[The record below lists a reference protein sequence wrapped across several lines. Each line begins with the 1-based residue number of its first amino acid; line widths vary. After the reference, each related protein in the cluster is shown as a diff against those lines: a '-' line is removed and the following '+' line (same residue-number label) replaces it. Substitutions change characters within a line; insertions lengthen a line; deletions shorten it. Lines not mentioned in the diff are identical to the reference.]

1 MVSLA
6 RQISVSSRIEKNYF
20 RVTHPGPSSGSRI
33 LKKNFRLRI
42 YKTMSTPEDTKST
55 AGSTLLAPDTILQSR
70 YRVVQSLGKGGM
82 GAVYE
87 AIDLRLGHTVALKQ
101 TLTND
106 EGQWK
111 QFEREA
117 RLMASLSH
125 PALPRV
131 SDYFTEGHR
140 AFFVMQF
147 VEGGDLAEII
157 SQQPGP
163 MPRQAVIKW
172 ADQLLDALIYL
183 HTHERQIIHRDI
195 KPHNLKITG
204 SGQIVLLDFGLAK
217 TQTAGRSGSMSCTSV
232 FGYTP
237 RYAPLEQIQDL
248 GTSPQSDIYALGA
261 TLYHLLTGV
270 KPPDA
275 LARATALVSARPNPL
290 KPANEINA
298 AVGVELA
305 EILTRAMAQNP
316 DERYATA
323 MEFREALRRIG
334 RSGEI
339 EYVAC
344 QGEMDTNVVA
354 MEETEVHLPEYVSGN
369 RRLGS
374 HVVAAMFVILLAAFG
389 VFCRYYPWKI
399 PPAVPQQVIS
409 TSTAHASVTPPRITE
424 SRPARDQKS
433 TLPRESVRA
442 PLSSPRRASKSGAR
456 T

>member
-1 MVSLA
+1 
-6 RQISVSSRIEKNYF
+6 
-20 RVTHPGPSSGSRI
+20 
-33 LKKNFRLRI
+33 
-42 YKTMSTPEDTKST
+42 MSTNDENKST
-55 AGSTLLAPDTILQSR
+55 AGTTLLAPDTILQSR
-70 YRVVQSLGKGGM
+70 YRVVRHLGKGGM

-106 EGQWK
+106 EDQWK

-117 RLMASLSH
+117 RLLAWLNH

-147 VEGGDLAEII
+147 VEGNDLAEII
-157 SQQPGP
+157 SQHPGP
-163 MPRQAVIKW
+163 LPRHAVVAW

-195 KPHNLKITG
+195 KPHNLKVTRT
-204 SGQIVLLDFGLAK
+204 GQIILLDFGLAK
-217 TQTAGRSGSMSCTSV
+217 TQTADPSGGTSCTSV

-290 KPANEINA
+290 KPANEIIA

-305 EILTRAMAQNP
+305 AILTRAMAQNP

-323 MEFREALRRIG
+323 AEFREALRRLG
-334 RSGEI
+334 RVEAADV
-339 EYVAC
+339 EYVARNS
-344 QGEMDTNVVA
+344 EIDSAVVGI
-354 MEETEVHLPEYVSGN
+354 EESALIRSARVSSTK
-369 RRLGS
+369 RLGS
-374 HVVAAMFVILLAAFG
+374 HAVAAVFVILLTAFG
-389 VFCRYYPWKI
+389 VFCSYYPWKV
-399 PPAVPQQVIS
+399 PPAAPQKVIS
-409 TSTAHASVTPPRITE
+409 TNTA
-424 SRPARDQKS
+424 
-433 TLPRESVRA
+433 TLPSVELARA
-442 PLSSPRRASKSGAR
+442 SDNRPSRDHKNATLNRSAQAQTSSPRRFSKPAGRS
-456 T
+456 

>member
-1 MVSLA
+1 
-6 RQISVSSRIEKNYF
+6 
-20 RVTHPGPSSGSRI
+20 
-33 LKKNFRLRI
+33 
-42 YKTMSTPEDTKST
+42 MSTRDGTK
-55 AGSTLLAPDTILQSR
+55 STLLAPETILQSR
-70 YRVVQSLGKGGM
+70 YRVIQHLGEGGM

-106 EGQWK
+106 ENQWK

-117 RLMASLSH
+117 RLLAWLNH

-147 VEGGDLAEII
+147 VEGRDLAEII
-157 SQQPGP
+157 AQQSGP
-163 MPRQAVIKW
+163 LPRHAVVAW

-195 KPHNLKITG
+195 KPHNLKITRG
-204 SGQIVLLDFGLAK
+204 GQIVLLDFGLAK
-217 TQTAGRSGSMSCTSV
+217 TQTADPSGSISCTSV

-290 KPANEINA
+290 KPANEIVA
-298 AVGVELA
+298 AVGFELA
-305 EILTRAMAQNP
+305 AILTRAMAQNP

-323 MEFREALRRIG
+323 AEFRDALRQIG
-334 RSGEI
+334 RVDATDL
-339 EYVAC
+339 EYVAHPA
-344 QGEMDTNVVA
+344 EIDSI
-354 MEETEVHLPEYVSGN
+354 VSGIGETAII
-369 RRLGS
+369 RSARLHSALGS
-374 HVVAAMFVILLAAFG
+374 RAVAALFVILLAAFG
-389 VFCRYYPWKI
+389 VFCNYYPWKI
-399 PPAVPQQVIS
+399 PTPAIQQAQPHVLS
-409 TSTAHASVTPPRITE
+409 ATPT
-424 SRPARDQKS
+424 K
-433 TLPRESVRA
+433 TLPSSSAKAERRPNRA
-442 PLSSPRRASKSGAR
+442 RS
-456 T
+456 

>member
-1 MVSLA
+1 
-6 RQISVSSRIEKNYF
+6 
-20 RVTHPGPSSGSRI
+20 
-33 LKKNFRLRI
+33 
-42 YKTMSTPEDTKST
+42 MSTRDEKST
-55 AGSTLLAPDTILQSR
+55 AGTTLLAPDTILQSR
-70 YRVVQSLGKGGM
+70 YRVIQHLGKGGM

-106 EGQWK
+106 EDQWK

-117 RLMASLSH
+117 RLLAWLNH

-147 VEGGDLAEII
+147 VEGRDLAEII
-157 SQQPGP
+157 AQQPGP
-163 MPRQAVIKW
+163 LPRHAVVAW

-195 KPHNLKITG
+195 KPHNLKITRT
-204 SGQIVLLDFGLAK
+204 GQIILLDFGLAK
-217 TQTAGRSGSMSCTSV
+217 TQTSDASGRVSCTSV

-261 TLYHLLTGV
+261 TLYHLLTGI

-275 LARATALVSARPNPL
+275 LTRATALVSARPNPL
-290 KPANEINA
+290 KPANEIIE

-305 EILTRAMAQNP
+305 AILTRAMAQNP

-323 MEFREALRRIG
+323 AEFREALRRIG
-334 RSGEI
+334 RVEAADV
-339 EYVAC
+339 EYVVRNSEIDSA
-344 QGEMDTNVVA
+344 VVGI
-354 MEETEVHLPEYVSGN
+354 EETVLIRSARVSST

-374 HVVAAMFVILLAAFG
+374 HAVAAVFVILLAAFG
-389 VFCRYYPWKI
+389 VFCSYYPWKI
-399 PPAVPQQVIS
+399 PPPPVPQSIETNAV
-409 TSTAHASVTPPRITE
+409 SV
-424 SRPARDQKS
+424 SRSKVLSAPSAKVERRS
-433 TLPRESVRA
+433 NHVR
-442 PLSSPRRASKSGAR
+442 SRS
-456 T
+456 

>member
-1 MVSLA
+1 MSL
-6 RQISVSSRIEKNYF
+6 SDEN
-20 RVTHPGPSSGSRI
+20 
-33 LKKNFRLRI
+33 
-42 YKTMSTPEDTKST
+42 KST
-55 AGSTLLAPDTILQSR
+55 AGTTLLAPDTILQSR
-70 YRVVQSLGKGGM
+70 YRVIQSLGKGGM

-106 EGQWK
+106 EAQWK

-117 RLMASLSH
+117 RLMAWLNH

-147 VEGGDLAEII
+147 VEGKDLAEII
-157 SQQPGP
+157 AQQPGP
-163 MPRQAVIKW
+163 LPRQAVVAW

-195 KPHNLKITG
+195 KPHNLKVTRG
-204 SGQIVLLDFGLAK
+204 GQIVLLDFGLAK
-217 TQTAGRSGSMSCTSV
+217 TQTADPSGSISCTSV

-290 KPANEINA
+290 KPANEIND
-298 AVGVELA
+298 AVGGDLA
-305 EILTRAMAQNP
+305 AILTRAMAQNP

-323 MEFREALRRIG
+323 ADFREALRQIG
-334 RSGEI
+334 RAGEVEI
-339 EYVAC
+339 DYLVRASEVEPA
-344 QGEMDTNVVA
+344 VVE
-354 MEETEVHLPEYVSGN
+354 MEETAMFRTREVSSTD
-369 RRLGS
+369 RLGS
-374 HVVAAMFVILLAAFG
+374 RAVAALFVILLAAFG
-389 VFCRYYPWKI
+389 VFCSYYPWKI
-399 PPAVPQQVIS
+399 PAAAPQTAVSFNQDSLPSVEPARVNAGRRS
-409 TSTAHASVTPPRITE
+409 
-424 SRPARDQKS
+424 RDQKGA
-433 TLPRESVRA
+433 TLKGSVQARLA
-442 PLSSPRRASKSGAR
+442 SQARVKKSSGRS
-456 T
+456 

>member
-1 MVSLA
+1 
-6 RQISVSSRIEKNYF
+6 
-20 RVTHPGPSSGSRI
+20 
-33 LKKNFRLRI
+33 
-42 YKTMSTPEDTKST
+42 MSNDEKST
-55 AGSTLLAPDTILQSR
+55 AGTALLAPDTILQSR
-70 YRVVQSLGKGGM
+70 YRVTGPLGQGGM
-82 GAVYE
+82 GAVYQ

-106 EGQWK
+106 EDQWK

-117 RLMASLSH
+117 RLLAWLNH

-147 VEGGDLAEII
+147 VEGKDLAEII
-157 SQQPGP
+157 AAEPGP
-163 MPRQAVIKW
+163 LPRQAVVAW

-195 KPHNLKITG
+195 KPHNLKITAR
-204 SGQIVLLDFGLAK
+204 GQIVLLDFGLAK
-217 TQTAGRSGSMSCTSV
+217 TQTAESSGDISCTSV

-290 KPANEINA
+290 KPADEIVA

-305 EILTRAMAQNP
+305 AILTRAMAQNP
-316 DERYATA
+316 NDRYATA
-323 MEFREALRRIG
+323 VEFREALRQIG
-334 RSGEI
+334 RVENEDI
-339 EYVAC
+339 EYVNRFE
-344 QGEMDTNVVA
+344 QVVLPVVA
-354 MEETEVHLPEYVSGN
+354 NDQSDVDSVDRVTTGRVGPHAL
-369 RRLGS
+369 
-374 HVVAAMFVILLAAFG
+374 AAICVILLAAFA
-389 VFCRYYPWKI
+389 VFCSYYPWKI
-399 PPAVPQQVIS
+399 PPAIPPQA
-409 TSTAHASVTPPRITE
+409 TSTNRTALSSVAPSRIKIN
-424 SRPARDQKS
+424 RRFRDQKS
-433 TLPRESVRA
+433 ASTGASSDIRSSA
-442 PLSSPRRASKSGAR
+442 PKRGNKTAGRS
-456 T
+456 

>member
-1 MVSLA
+1 
-6 RQISVSSRIEKNYF
+6 
-20 RVTHPGPSSGSRI
+20 
-33 LKKNFRLRI
+33 
-42 YKTMSTPEDTKST
+42 MSTCDENKST
-55 AGSTLLAPDTILQSR
+55 AGKTLLAPETILQSR
-70 YRVVQSLGKGGM
+70 YRVVQTLGKGGM

-106 EGQWK
+106 EEQWK

-117 RLMASLSH
+117 RLMAWLNH

-147 VEGGDLAEII
+147 VEGSDLAEII
-157 SQQPGP
+157 AQQPGP
-163 MPRQAVIKW
+163 MPRNSVVAW

-195 KPHNLKITG
+195 KPHNLKVTRG
-204 SGQIVLLDFGLAK
+204 GQIVLLDFGLAK
-217 TQTAGRSGSMSCTSV
+217 TQAADPSGALSCTSV

-290 KPANEINA
+290 RPANEINE
-298 AVGVELA
+298 AVGEELA
-305 EILTRAMAQNP
+305 AILTIAMAQNP
-316 DERYATA
+316 NERYATA
-323 MEFREALRRIG
+323 VEFRAALRQIG
-334 RSGEI
+334 RTEEKDIEYRVRPSEVGATVVEI
-339 EYVAC
+339 E
-344 QGEMDTNVVA
+344 
-354 MEETEVHLPEYVSGN
+354 ETAIIHDAEANS
-369 RRLGS
+369 RSRFGS
-374 HVVAAMFVILLAAFG
+374 HGLAALFVILLAAFG
-389 VFCRYYPWKI
+389 VFCSCYSWKI
-399 PPAVPQQVIS
+399 PAPRAPQKVIL
-409 TSTAHASVTPPRITE
+409 TSNAILPPVETRVNVTGR
-424 SRPARDQKS
+424 SREQKS
-433 TLPRESVRA
+433 GSLKGSEQALPSLSRA
-442 PLSSPRRASKSGAR
+442 RKSSGRS
-456 T
+456 